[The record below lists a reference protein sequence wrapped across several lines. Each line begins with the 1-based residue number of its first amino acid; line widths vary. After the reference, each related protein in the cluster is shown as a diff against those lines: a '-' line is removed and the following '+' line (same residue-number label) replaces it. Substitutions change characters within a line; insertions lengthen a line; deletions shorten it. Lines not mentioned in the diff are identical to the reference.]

1 MALWTASL
9 LLNNYFQIQSSV
21 IFVVHRIR
29 SDHNEDAT
37 PDVLRDWI
45 SIAQKVHDYH
55 SINSEILSSPPQR
68 MTDEN
73 GPAHWTPL
81 RFTHVIQLREEALD
95 TARNMW
101 ADYVW
106 VSEHVSFCSSFNFI

>member
-1 MALWTASL
+1 MFYTDFLASQFYVL
-9 LLNNYFQIQSSV
+9 YTNY
-21 IFVVHRIR
+21 RIR

-37 PDVLRDWI
+37 PEVLRDWI
-45 SIAQKVHDYH
+45 SLAHKNYDYH
-55 SINSEILSSPPQR
+55 SINSEILSSPPNR
-68 MTDEN
+68 LKDEE

-95 TARNMW
+95 TARQMW

-106 VSEHVSFCSSFNFI
+106 VSIFHFML